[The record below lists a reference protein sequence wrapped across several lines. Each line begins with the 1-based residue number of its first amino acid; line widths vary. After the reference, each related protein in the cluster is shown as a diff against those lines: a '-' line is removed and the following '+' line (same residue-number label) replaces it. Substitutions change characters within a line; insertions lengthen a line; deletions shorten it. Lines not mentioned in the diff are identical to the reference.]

1 MVMSFGDKMEHKGEE
16 LKGAAKE
23 KWGDATDNES
33 LQAEGAAE
41 RAAAKAKQAGDNIA
55 DAGRDARDALR

>member
-1 MVMSFGDKMEHKGEE
+1 MSTGDKIRHKTEE
-16 LKGAAKE
+16 MTGAAKE

-41 RAAAKAKQAGDNIA
+41 KSAAHAKQAGDHIA
-55 DAGRDARDALR
+55 DAGREARDALR